1 MGELI
6 LCRGTLAAVPYFL
19 ESIAVNIYSL
29 EELAWCMDQHAELT
43 GIDIYK
49 ESFAGWVKEE
59 LGLADEGQTLFDLL
73 AGKKDMAEFTDTVL
87 KMVSYLDEE
96 QRRRVLARIKAYE
109 DKSLFEQEILKAD
122 RFLMSGKYK
131 SSIRAYEPLTEHVPE
146 TRREEVLLGRVWHNM
161 GTAYARLFMFARA
174 GECYEKAYAKNEEQE
189 SAEAAL
195 LSRACLEED
204 FKKEPQDKKFLEQ
217 WQKIQET
224 KKNGDVRG
232 YEALLFGMMEQWK
245 QEYRKAA
252 EDR

>member
-1 MGELI
+1 
-6 LCRGTLAAVPYFL
+6 
-19 ESIAVNIYSL
+19 
-29 EELAWCMDQHAELT
+29 
-43 GIDIYK
+43 
-49 ESFAGWVKEE
+49 
-59 LGLADEGQTLFDLL
+59 
-73 AGKKDMAEFTDTVL
+73 MAEFTDPVL

-96 QRRRVLARIKAYE
+96 QRRHVLARIKAYE

-146 TRREEVLLGRVWHNM
+146 NRREEVLLGRVWHNM

>member
-96 QRRRVLARIKAYE
+96 QRRRVLSRIKAYE

-146 TRREEVLLGRVWHNM
+146 NRREEVLLGRVWHNM
-161 GTAYARLFMFARA
+161 GTAYARLFMFARTFLSLLTK
-174 GECYEKAYAKNEEQE
+174 KAVFRRVRSLLLSPCCLRSRSLPFLRKGLKSRSPAFCGAAHARYLLLRQTPRHCFR
-189 SAEAAL
+189 AAL
-195 LSRACLEED
+195 E
-204 FKKEPQDKKFLEQ
+204 
-217 WQKIQET
+217 
-224 KKNGDVRG
+224 
-232 YEALLFGMMEQWK
+232 
-245 QEYRKAA
+245 
-252 EDR
+252 

>member
-73 AGKKDMAEFTDTVL
+73 AAKKDMAEFTDTVL

-96 QRRRVLARIKAYE
+96 QSRRVLARIKAYE

-146 TRREEVLLGRVWHNM
+146 NRREEVLLGRVWHNM
-161 GTAYARLFMFARA
+161 GT
-174 GECYEKAYAKNEEQE
+174 AYAKNEEQE

-232 YEALLFGMMEQWK
+232 YEALLFEMMEQWK

>member
-73 AGKKDMAEFTDTVL
+73 AGEKDMAEFTDTVL

-122 RFLMSGKYK
+122 RFLMRGKYK

-146 TRREEVLLGRVWHNM
+146 NRREEVLLGRVWHNM

-174 GECYEKAYAKNEEQE
+174 GECNEKAYAKNEEQE

-217 WQKIQET
+217 WQKIQ
-224 KKNGDVRG
+224 
-232 YEALLFGMMEQWK
+232 
-245 QEYRKAA
+245 
-252 EDR
+252 

>member
-96 QRRRVLARIKAYE
+96 QRRRVLA
-109 DKSLFEQEILKAD
+109 
-122 RFLMSGKYK
+122 G
-131 SSIRAYEPLTEHVPE
+131 
-146 TRREEVLLGRVWHNM
+146 
-161 GTAYARLFMFARA
+161 
-174 GECYEKAYAKNEEQE
+174 
-189 SAEAAL
+189 
-195 LSRACLEED
+195 
-204 FKKEPQDKKFLEQ
+204 
-217 WQKIQET
+217 
-224 KKNGDVRG
+224 
-232 YEALLFGMMEQWK
+232 
-245 QEYRKAA
+245 
-252 EDR
+252 

>member
-109 DKSLFEQEILKAD
+109 DKSLFEQEILP
-122 RFLMSGKYK
+122 K
-131 SSIRAYEPLTEHVPE
+131 SLNH
-146 TRREEVLLGRVWHNM
+146 
-161 GTAYARLFMFARA
+161 
-174 GECYEKAYAKNEEQE
+174 C
-189 SAEAAL
+189 
-195 LSRACLEED
+195 
-204 FKKEPQDKKFLEQ
+204 
-217 WQKIQET
+217 
-224 KKNGDVRG
+224 
-232 YEALLFGMMEQWK
+232 
-245 QEYRKAA
+245 
-252 EDR
+252 